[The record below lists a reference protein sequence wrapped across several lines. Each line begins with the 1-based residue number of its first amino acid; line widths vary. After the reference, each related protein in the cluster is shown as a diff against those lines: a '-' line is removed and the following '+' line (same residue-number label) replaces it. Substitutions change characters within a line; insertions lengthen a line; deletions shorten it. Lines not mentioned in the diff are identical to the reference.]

1 MKTYLVGGA
10 VRDKLLKR
18 KIKERDWVVVGAT
31 PKGMLGLGFKQVGKD
46 FPVFLH
52 PKTHEEYALARTERK
67 IGKGYTQFQC
77 YFDPS
82 VTLEEDLKRRD
93 LTINAIAQTLNGKL
107 IDPYGGVKDLK
118 QKILRHISE
127 AFAEDPV
134 RILRVARFAARF
146 GNFKIYPKTNSLMHQ
161 MLKNG
166 EVDALVPERVW
177 QELERALKEPHPER
191 FFIVLKNCSVLAKL
205 FPEIA
210 AHFTSALKTLKQAVL
225 LKSDNPLR
233 FAALLYQLKPAALKA
248 FCKRY
253 RVPRQYQDLTLL
265 IVQHQNAFQR
275 ALKLNAPA
283 LLNLLMALD
292 AFRRPERLQQ
302 FLRACEVIFKNS
314 SRQKKRIIKAYQ
326 KTIKITGKMLIDQGM
341 PPIEINS
348 ALRNLRICALSNFI
362 TH

>member
-18 KIKERDWVVVGAT
+18 KIKERDWVVVGST
-31 PKGMLGLGFKQVGKD
+31 PAEMLALKFKQVGRD

-67 IGKGYTQFQC
+67 TGKGYTQFQC
-77 YFDPS
+77 YFDPT

-118 QKILRHISE
+118 KKILRHVSE

-146 GNFKIYPKTNSLMHQ
+146 GNFKVAPKTNVLMRH

-177 QELERALKEPHPER
+177 QELERALQEPHPER
-191 FFIVLKNCSVLAKL
+191 FFIVLKNCHVLKKL

-210 AHFTSALKTLKQAVL
+210 RHFARVVQALKLSAD
-225 LKSDNPLR
+225 SIIR
-233 FAALLYQLKPAALKA
+233 FAALLHHLTPITIKN
-248 FCKRY
+248 FCTRY
-253 RVPRQYQDLTLL
+253 RVPRKYFELAFLL
-265 IVQHQNAFQR
+265 AKYKNQFKR
-275 ALKLNAPA
+275 ATQLSASQ

-292 AFRRPERLQQ
+292 AYRRPERFYVL
-302 FLRACEVIFKNS
+302 LNAAAIFIPKS
-314 SRQKKRIIKAYQ
+314 MAQKKHLIKAYK
-326 KTIKITGKMLIDQGM
+326 KTAKITGKILIDQGVL
-341 PPIEINS
+341 PTEINL
-348 ALRNLRICALSNFI
+348 ALRKLKIHALS
-362 TH
+362 